1 MAVIEVSGCVLERTS
16 ASGLGLREISE
27 LGSPSQTQKQNH
39 ERAPFQWD
47 FSMTLGGWP
56 AGWDE
61 GEMGGFNP
69 KVVLALSLKACPQF
83 CTSFISP

>member
-1 MAVIEVSGCVLERTS
+1 MRSFIFGDPTFEYNRKKIKRGRKVR
-16 ASGLGLREISE
+16 
-27 LGSPSQTQKQNH
+27 
-39 ERAPFQWD
+39 
-47 FSMTLGGWP
+47 GGVWP